1 MEETFNDSQV
11 QQTQHAQEN
20 LIQVILANTSSA
32 AKISKILCDHSD
44 DKILKAD
51 EIICGLIY
59 RLMTPMTE
67 QEITDSMTE
76 AKELMYEESSEEDDD
91 DGDDDDDDDD
101 GMVGGSNIVDD
112 IDDLNIKRK
121 VKVNHCNCEICS
133 QVRVCLLNFNE
144 YLPKDELGDKFKD
157 SIIETC
163 ETHNRII

>member
-1 MEETFNDSQV
+1 MEGTFNDSQV
-11 QQTQHAQEN
+11 QQAQEN
-20 LIQVILANTSSA
+20 LIQVILANASSA
-32 AKISKILCDHSD
+32 AKISNILCDHSD

-76 AKELMYEESSEEDDD
+76 AKELMYEESSDDD
-91 DGDDDDDDDD
+91 DEEDD

-144 YLPKDELGDKFKD
+144 YLPKDELGDKFKA

>member
-1 MEETFNDSQV
+1 MEGTFNDSQV
-11 QQTQHAQEN
+11 QQAQEN
-20 LIQVILANTSSA
+20 LIQVILANASSA
-32 AKISKILCDHSD
+32 TKISNILCDHSD

-76 AKELMYEESSEEDDD
+76 AKELMYEESSDEEEEDDD
-91 DGDDDDDDDD
+91 D
-101 GMVGGSNIVDD
+101 MVGDSNIVDD

-144 YLPKDELGDKFKD
+144 YLPKDELGDKFKA

>member
-11 QQTQHAQEN
+11 QQAQEN
-20 LIQVILANTSSA
+20 LIQVILANASSA
-32 AKISKILCDHSD
+32 AKISNILCDHSD

-59 RLMTPMTE
+59 RLMTPMTD

-76 AKELMYEESSEEDDD
+76 AKELMYEESSDDD
-91 DGDDDDDDDD
+91 DEEDD

-144 YLPKDELGDKFKD
+144 YLPKDELGDKFKA

>member
-1 MEETFNDSQV
+1 MEGTFNDSQV
-11 QQTQHAQEN
+11 QQAQEN

-32 AKISKILCDHSD
+32 AKISKILCEHSD

-59 RLMTPMTE
+59 RLMTPMTD

-76 AKELMYEESSEEDDD
+76 AKELMYEESSDEEE
-91 DGDDDDDDDD
+91 
-101 GMVGGSNIVDD
+101 MIGGSEQEIIDDIDD

-133 QVRVCLLNFNE
+133 QVRVCLLNFND
-144 YLPKDELGDKFKD
+144 YLPKDELGDKFKA

>member
-1 MEETFNDSQV
+1 MEGTFNDSQTQV
-11 QQTQHAQEN
+11 QQAQEN
-20 LIQVILANTSSA
+20 LIQVILANASSA
-32 AKISKILCDHSD
+32 AKISNILCDHSD

-59 RLMTPMTE
+59 RLMTPMTD
-67 QEITDSMTE
+67 QEITDSMTK
-76 AKELMYEESSEEDDD
+76 AKELMYEESSDDEE
-91 DGDDDDDDDD
+91 
-101 GMVGGSNIVDD
+101 MVGGSGQEIIDDIDD

-133 QVRVCLLNFNE
+133 QVRVCLLNFND
-144 YLPKDELGDKFKD
+144 YLPKDELGDKFKA

>member
-1 MEETFNDSQV
+1 MEGTFNDSQV
-11 QQTQHAQEN
+11 QQAQEN

-59 RLMTPMTE
+59 RLMTPMTD

-76 AKELMYEESSEEDDD
+76 AKELMYEESSDEEE
-91 DGDDDDDDDD
+91 DDDD

-133 QVRVCLLNFNE
+133 QVRVCLLNFND
-144 YLPKDELGDKFKD
+144 YLPKDELGDKFKA

>member
-1 MEETFNDSQV
+1 MEGTFNDSQV
-11 QQTQHAQEN
+11 QQPQQAQEN
-20 LIQVILANTSSA
+20 LIQVILANASSA
-32 AKISKILCDHSD
+32 AKISNILCDHSD

-76 AKELMYEESSEEDDD
+76 AKELMYEESSSEEEDYDY
-91 DGDDDDDDDD
+91 
-101 GMVGGSNIVDD
+101 MVGDSNIVDD

-144 YLPKDELGDKFKD
+144 YLPKDELGDKFKA